1 MMYKSW
7 LFRLLLPLLIYVC
20 PLLLNLII
28 FDQNE
33 LQNGYR
39 GIVAYL
45 TIFITFVY
53 SIRSQQHR
61 INHISGQV
69 N

>member
-7 LFRLLLPLLIYVC
+7 LFRLILPLLIYIC
-20 PLLLNLII
+20 PLMFNLII

-39 GIVAYL
+39 GIFAYL
-45 TIFITFVY
+45 TISATFIY
-53 SIRSQQHR
+53 SIRKQQHR
-61 INHISGQV
+61 ISHISG
-69 N
+69 